1 MCLLCAGYITL
12 VQTCVIGTSSP
23 YNGISFA
30 MLVNCYEE
38 HAVIRLVRYSAFKPE
53 TEEGEK
59 ITRVSCWRG
68 VAMQLVT
75 MMAMSYKTR
84 QIILY
89 SYLEF
94 HVQDICFF
102 TT

>member
-1 MCLLCAGYITL
+1 
-12 VQTCVIGTSSP
+12 
-23 YNGISFA
+23 
-30 MLVNCYEE
+30 MLVTCYEE
-38 HAVIRLVRYSAFKPE
+38 HAVIRLVRYSALKPE
-53 TEEGEK
+53 TEEDEE

-75 MMAMSYKTR
+75 MMAMTYKTR

-89 SYLEF
+89 SCLEV
-94 HVQDICFF
+94 HVQEICFF